1 MNVKITVAATKPKV
15 EKQSFTRKGPRGRLA
30 AHARMYKPQGR
41 NMTLDNTTRTHSH
54 FQSVFFSFPFVVC
67 LLTVYMTCRAARK
80 IDKACSR
87 FTKTGKPLG

>member
-54 FQSVFFSFPFVVC
+54 FQSVFFIFICC
-67 LLTVYMTCRAARK
+67 LFANCVY
-80 IDKACSR
+80 DLQSSQED
-87 FTKTGKPLG
+87 